1 MNAADVGLPTPNDTS
16 KAMPESVYGS
26 TDSTTIVTT
35 AKYKD
40 AYARP
45 RYSWTVLPCRNTR

>member
-1 MNAADVGLPTPNDTS
+1 MNATDVGLFSPNDTK

-26 TDSTTIVTT
+26 TDSTMTMTT

-40 AYARP
+40 AYSCP
-45 RYSWTVLPCRNTR
+45 RYF